1 MPTRR
6 SNSHTSC
13 ASLGLHLSHCTST
26 SSAAAAYLYILSH
39 PSRLRASSARSRR
52 TCASRIRPPLSLS
65 KVFPHACAKGV
76 SRRGASMC
84 SVPSHCMISMSLSM
98 SRTAGAVG
106 SRVRLCLV
114 PCPSACSRI
123 SLGTTDAV
131 FMEKPQYYDL
141 VIDMT
146 SFSPERASRPGL
158 QLSIREPNG
167 RSRKP
172 SYRLSTIRFTW
183 SDVKLVRT
191 PYLLSLPPMG
201 R

>member
-1 MPTRR
+1 M
-6 SNSHTSC
+6 
-13 ASLGLHLSHCTST
+13 
-26 SSAAAAYLYILSH
+26 
-39 PSRLRASSARSRR
+39 
-52 TCASRIRPPLSLS
+52 
-65 KVFPHACAKGV
+65 
-76 SRRGASMC
+76 
-84 SVPSHCMISMSLSM
+84 
-98 SRTAGAVG
+98 
-106 SRVRLCLV
+106 
-114 PCPSACSRI
+114 
-123 SLGTTDAV
+123 

-201 R
+201 Q